1 MEKQQTMKQAYLERF
16 LRYIAIDTQSN
27 EESDTVPSTG
37 GQMNLARLLR
47 DELSAMG
54 LTRVKCDDN
63 GYVSALLPA
72 NVEYPVPGIGFIAHM
87 DTAPDASGANVQPNI
102 VDNYNGEAI
111 LLNQE
116 QGIYLSPEEF
126 PKLKSYVGKTL
137 ITTDGTTLLG
147 ADNKAG
153 VAAIMTAVAYLQ
165 EHPEIPHGDIAI
177 GFTPDEEI
185 GRGAN
190 HFDVAGFGAQWAYTV
205 DGGEEGEL
213 ESESFNAANVTVTVH
228 GRNVHPGTAK
238 GLMINAS
245 HIARHFANELPSDE
259 VPEKT
264 EGHEGF
270 FHLHH
275 MAGDETKATLLYLI
289 RDHDRT
295 RFQQR
300 KELMLN
306 IARSLNEQLGEERV
320 VVEIKDR
327 YANMLEEIVK
337 VPHVMEIAREALHN
351 CGVTPIEKPIRGGT
365 DGARLSFMGLPTPNL
380 FTGGHN
386 FHGIYEYLVVESAL
400 KSVAVIA
407 EIARLTAGRENR

>member
-1 MEKQQTMKQAYLERF
+1 MKEDYLQRF
-16 LRYIAIDTQSN
+16 LRYVAIDTQSD
-27 EESDTVPSTG
+27 ESSETVPSTTT
-37 GQMNLARLLR
+37 QLDLAGLLR
-47 DELSAMG
+47 DELNAMG
-54 LTRVKCDDN
+54 LARVKCDVN
-63 GYVSALLPA
+63 GYVTAVLPA
-72 NVEYPVPGIGFIAHM
+72 NVGYPVPAIGFIAHM
-87 DTAPDASGANVQPNI
+87 DTAPDAAGASVKPQVI
-102 VDNYNGEAI
+102 ENYNGEPVV
-111 LLNQE
+111 LNAE
-116 QGIYLSPEEF
+116 QGIHLSPEEF
-126 PKLKSYVGKTL
+126 PKLKSYLGKTL

-153 VAAIMTAVAYLQ
+153 IAAIMTAVAHLQ
-165 EHPEIPHGDIAI
+165 DNPQIPHGDICI

-185 GRGAN
+185 GRGAD
-190 HFDVAGFGAQWAYTV
+190 HFDVPAFGAQWAYTV

-213 ESESFNAANVTVTVH
+213 ECESFNAANATITVH

-245 HIARHFANELPSDE
+245 HIARHFANELPAGE

-275 MAGDETKATLLYLI
+275 MSGDETTATLQYLI

-295 RFQQR
+295 RFEQR
-300 KELMLN
+300 KELMLS
-306 IARSLNEQLGEERV
+306 IGRSLNEQLGEERV

-327 YANMLEEIVK
+327 YANMYDEIIK
-337 VPHVMEIAREALHN
+337 VPHVMDIARQALHN
-351 CGVTPIEKPIRGGT
+351 CQVTPIEKPIRGGT
-365 DGARLSFMGLPTPNL
+365 DGARLSFMGLPTPNI

-386 FHGIYEYLVVESAL
+386 FHGIYEYLVVESAI

-407 EIARLTAGRENR
+407 EIARLTAERQSR

>member
-1 MEKQQTMKQAYLERF
+1 MRQAYLERF
-16 LRYIAIDTQSN
+16 LRYIAVDTQSD
-27 EESDTVPSTG
+27 EASATVPSTP
-37 GQMNLARLLR
+37 GQTGLAQSLR
-47 DELSAMG
+47 DELVAMG
-54 LTRVKCDDN
+54 LERVKCDDN
-63 GYVSALLPA
+63 GYVSAILPA
-72 NVEYPVPGIGFIAHM
+72 NVEHPVPAIGFIAHM
-87 DTAPDASGANVQPNI
+87 DTAPDASGAGVNPQI
-102 VDNYNGEAI
+102 IENYNGESI
-111 LLNQE
+111 TLNRE
-116 QGIYLSPEEF
+116 LDLHLSPIEF
-126 PKLKSYVGKTL
+126 SKLNNAIGKTL

-153 VAAIMTAVAYLQ
+153 IAAIMTAIEYLQ
-165 EHPEIPHGDIAI
+165 QHPDIAHGDICL

-185 GRGAN
+185 GRGAD
-190 HFDVAGFGAQWAYTV
+190 HFDVEGFGAQWAYTV

-213 ESESFNAANVTVTVH
+213 ECESFNAANATVTVH

-238 GLMINAS
+238 NVMVNAS
-245 HIARHFANELPSDE
+245 HIARRFANELPADD

-275 MAGDETKATLLYLI
+275 MAGDETTATLQYLI
-289 RDHDRT
+289 RDHDGE
-295 RFQQR
+295 RFNQR

-306 IARSLNEQLGEERV
+306 IADSMNSLLGELRV

-327 YANMLEEIVK
+327 YANMHEEIIK
-337 VPHVMEIAREALHN
+337 VPHVMNIARQALHN

-365 DGARLSFMGLPTPNL
+365 DGARLSFMGLPTPNI

-400 KSVAVIA
+400 KSVEVIA
-407 EIARLTAGRENR
+407 EIARLTAIQDEK